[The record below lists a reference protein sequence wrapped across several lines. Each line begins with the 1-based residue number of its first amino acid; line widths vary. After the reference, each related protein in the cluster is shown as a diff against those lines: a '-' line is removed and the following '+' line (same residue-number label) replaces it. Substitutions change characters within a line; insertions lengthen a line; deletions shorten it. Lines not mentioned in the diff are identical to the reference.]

1 MPELTTWL
9 GRRIITESMC
19 NRANGMSRF
28 LDIAV
33 AACGEKFGG
42 RQHHAF
48 RHWMLDSQ
56 SRALCIHLARNWKR
70 PGSDE
75 LLKVAPRL
83 QFCLDSEGPA
93 AVYPPAP
100 HETIR
105 RWTIYTPF
113 DPEGFFALP
122 YRKVETLMSEQMRK
136 TNPDEPPE
144 YMPLYD
150 AEPLNRALWDVMEA
164 ALRFCAKDIALDL
177 AAARLLVS
185 AFLADGCRTVWT
197 ETTKALPEVDATGR
211 VECILTGRS
220 LRKDLVLRR
229 KGQDF
234 FRQWIGEEN
243 PLHHNAGRGRSSST
257 GKLHWQEGEVV
268 YGHTWHIPI
277 TTPGPTRVVS
287 LETPD
292 HT

>member
-1 MPELTTWL
+1 
-9 GRRIITESMC
+9 
-19 NRANGMSRF
+19 MSRF
-28 LDIAV
+28 PDIAI
-33 AACGEKFGG
+33 AACGEKSGG
-42 RQHHAF
+42 KQHHAF

-56 SRALCIHLARNWKR
+56 SRALCIPLARNWQR
-70 PGSDE
+70 PGSDK

-105 RWTIYTPF
+105 RWTIHAPF
-113 DPEGFFALP
+113 DPDRFFALP
-122 YRKVETLMSEQMRK
+122 CRKDETLMSEQWRK

-177 AAARLLVS
+177 AAAGQLVTE
-185 AFLADGCRTVWT
+185 FLADGCRTVWT
-197 ETTKALPEVDATGR
+197 ETSKALPEVDATGR
-211 VECILTGRS
+211 VECTLTGRS

-229 KGQDF
+229 KGQEF
-234 FRQWIGEEN
+234 FRQCIREER
-243 PLHHNAGRGRSSST
+243 PDHLSAGRGRSSST
-257 GKLHWQEGEVV
+257 GKL
-268 YGHTWHIPI
+268 TWLA
-277 TTPGPTRVVS
+277 GR
-287 LETPD
+287 
-292 HT
+292 